1 MSDGVDTS
9 LFEEFLSQ
17 NRIDM
22 RGANAA
28 AKESPVTSKYTD
40 EELSGMAI
48 LNAVS
53 SPALP

>member
-17 NRIDM
+17 NRINM
-22 RGANAA
+22 KETNKAA
-28 AKESPVTSKYTD
+28 SSPINNSKYTD
-40 EELSGMAI
+40 EELDNIAI

-53 SPALP
+53 